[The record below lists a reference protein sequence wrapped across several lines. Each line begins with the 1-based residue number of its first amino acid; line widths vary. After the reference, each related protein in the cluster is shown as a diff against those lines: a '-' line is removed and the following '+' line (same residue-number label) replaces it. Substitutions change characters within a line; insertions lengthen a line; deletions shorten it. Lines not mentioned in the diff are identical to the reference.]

1 MLGSGGVGNQ
11 PASTSNLSRSLLE
24 RSRPSLPLISTPT
37 LTPTPT
43 STQSLNRLP
52 PVGTATQSRNIVGG
66 ALLRPRSTSDTEPP
80 RASGSVR
87 TGAGGGG
94 GEMEHVV
101 QLQFEEGKVVNYAH
115 FGYLVSFLLLLLR
128 LLFSMSWFL
137 NYFFGTVVV
146 IVLSSSWEIKRSDY
160 TRFGMYVFL
169 APPVQYSN
177 LDLTLHANLSW
188 GRIDQTMDDAARF
201 FITSRNA

>member
-1 MLGSGGVGNQ
+1 
-11 PASTSNLSRSLLE
+11 
-24 RSRPSLPLISTPT
+24 
-37 LTPTPT
+37 
-43 STQSLNRLP
+43 
-52 PVGTATQSRNIVGG
+52 
-66 ALLRPRSTSDTEPP
+66 
-80 RASGSVR
+80 
-87 TGAGGGG
+87 
-94 GEMEHVV
+94 MEHVV